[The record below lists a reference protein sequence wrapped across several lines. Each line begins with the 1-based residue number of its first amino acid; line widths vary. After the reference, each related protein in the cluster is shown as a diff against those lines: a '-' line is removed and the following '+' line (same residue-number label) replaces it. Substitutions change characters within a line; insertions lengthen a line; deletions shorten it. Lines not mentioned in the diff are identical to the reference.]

1 MMRTGLSASV
11 LCIFV
16 AMTSVDVRA
25 TPNAETPRSAAELR
39 STPLFRKFG
48 VADGLPSSSVHAL
61 AEDREGFIWIATVD
75 GLARYD
81 GTGFRIY
88 RRDAADPTSIAG
100 DDVTTIFVD
109 RDDRIWC
116 GLESHGLDVLDASRK
131 YFTHYTN
138 DPDDAHS
145 LVADDVW
152 SIGQAQDGSMLLGTG
167 GSGIDRLRFNDTW
180 HAAFEHTKHD
190 DAKARSPASDKIV
203 AIYTSANGDIW
214 FGSDYGLDL
223 FRNGG
228 FDHVDFSAVRRD
240 TGRLNVRKLAQ
251 NDDGTML
258 AATNRGLVRI
268 DASLKASL
276 IAGSELTHKAVF
288 SFARDHANELW
299 IGTQHGVNR
308 RDTAGNVTGFVASET
323 LPGSISGNLI
333 PDMLCDREGNLWIAS
348 DDGGLMQL
356 TPLWRNFSLFRHD
369 ASDAHSLSASRAQ
382 GLSVDARGGVWAV
395 NLDGGIDR
403 LDPKTGFVE
412 RFGEQL
418 AAPSSKGLF
427 AATQDSRGRLWLGHA
442 AGIRIYRLND
452 GTFTDLD
459 VDAQRDDALAGGV
472 SGFAETAD
480 AMWAST
486 NSRGLHRIDL
496 TTLHVARY
504 EEGAHG
510 VRSDDINRIAVDPN
524 GALLVA
530 SAAGLD
536 RYDAG
541 RDEFVPL
548 QGVPSGTVI
557 ELAFARDGSLWLLE
571 DGALE
576 HFCLPRK
583 CGRDGYTSIA
593 RYTAADEWQS
603 ATFTGMQV
611 DADGIVWVAGPRGLW
626 RYDPN
631 AKQLRTF
638 GTQDGLISAEFND
651 AVLVQRDDGTI
662 FGATLAGIVGF
673 DPQHIAENTQPPPLV
688 FDGATV
694 IRDGH
699 PIALDANHP
708 IALTWRDRDLKVDA
722 RALSYANPSGNR
734 YQWQLENFDSGWTDS
749 GNRGERDFSQLPS
762 GSYKLRVRAANASG
776 VWSAAS
782 RPIEIDQA
790 PPPWRTAWAFGAY
803 ALFLV
808 LATALG
814 IRAYRQRLDRRHAF
828 RLAQQ
833 QRQFAERA
841 NMAKSEF
848 LATMG
853 HEIRTPM
860 TGVLGM
866 TELLLRTSLD
876 DAQRNFAE
884 AIQNSGRVLLRLVN
898 DSLDLARI
906 DAGKFELEDELF
918 DVQAMLRDVESLE
931 RPIAEAKGLAFAL
944 RVAPNAQ
951 RFVRGDSVRVEQI
964 VLNLVNNAIK
974 FSERGEVSVSLSR
987 QADALCFDIKDS
999 GPGISE
1005 TTRLRLFQ
1013 RFEQAEGPQ
1022 RRVGSGL
1029 GLAIC
1034 RELVAHMG
1042 GRIDVESEIG
1052 KGSTFRV
1059 TLPLPEIALPVQR
1072 DAVKSTAPSSA
1083 QSILLVEDD
1092 AIVAAVIAGLL
1103 RAHDHRVVHVV
1114 NGLAALAELQT
1125 SRFDL
1130 ALIDLD
1136 LPGVDGLTL
1145 ARMMR
1150 TRETDGR
1157 RMPLIGISARSVGD
1171 EEALC
1176 VAAGM
1181 NAFLRKPITGAML
1194 DECLVRVTSVPSKID
1209 ATKEDLRCNRT

>member
-1 MMRTGLSASV
+1 MRTGLSAGI

-16 AMTSVDVRA
+16 ALTSA
-25 TPNAETPRSAAELR
+25 NACAADLH

-48 VADGLPSSSVHAL
+48 VAEGLPSSSVHAL

-88 RRDAADPTSIAG
+88 RHDAADADSIAG

-116 GLESHGLDVLDASRK
+116 GLESHGLDVIDPARK
-131 YFTHYTN
+131 KFTHYTN
-138 DPDDAHS
+138 VPDDPHS

-152 SIGQAQDGSMLLGTG
+152 SIGQAKDGTILLGTG
-167 GSGIDRLRFNDTW
+167 GSGVDRLPLDAP
-180 HAAFEHTKHD
+180 HATFDHAKHD
-190 DAKARSPASDKIV
+190 DANPQSLASDKIV
-203 AIYTSANGDIW
+203 AIYTSKNGDIW
-214 FGSDYGLDL
+214 FGSDYGLDVY
-223 FRNGG
+223 RNAKYE
-228 FDHVDFSAVRRD
+228 HVDFSAVRND
-240 TGRLNVRKLAQ
+240 AGRLNVRKLTQ
-251 NDDGTML
+251 DDDGTLL
-258 AATNRGLVRI
+258 AATNRGLSRI
-268 DASLKASL
+268 DAALKATL

-299 IGTQHGVNR
+299 IGTQHGLNR
-308 RDTAGNVTGFVASET
+308 RDAAGNVTGFVASET
-323 LPGSISGNLI
+323 LPGSIGGNLI

-356 TPLWRNFSLFRHD
+356 APLWRNFSLFRHD
-369 ASDAHSLSASRAQ
+369 ASDTHSLSANRAQ
-382 GLSVDARGGVWAV
+382 GLSVDARGGIWAV

-418 AAPSSKGLF
+418 APPSSKGLF
-427 AATQDSRGRLWLGHA
+427 AATLDSRGRLWLGHA
-442 AGIRIYRLND
+442 AGVRIYRLDD

-459 VDAQRDDALAGGV
+459 VDAQREDTLAGGV
-472 SGFAETAD
+472 NGFAETAD

-486 NSRGLHRIDL
+486 NGRGLHRIDL
-496 TTLHVARY
+496 KTLHVSRY

-510 VRSDDINRIAVDPN
+510 VRSDDINRIAPGPS

-536 RYDAG
+536 RYDAAG
-541 RDEFVPL
+541 DSFAPVRGIPN
-548 QGVPSGTVI
+548 GTII

-571 DGALE
+571 DGAIE
-576 HFCLPRK
+576 HFCAPEK
-583 CGRDGYTSIA
+583 CGGDRYKSVA
-593 RYTAADEWQS
+593 RYTAADGWQS

-611 DADGIVWVAGPRGLW
+611 DANGVVWVTGPRGLW
-626 RYDPN
+626 RYDPDK
-631 AKQLRTF
+631 KQLRTF
-638 GTQDGLISAEFND
+638 GAQDGLISAEFND

-673 DPQHIAENTQPPPLV
+673 DPLHVAENTRAPPLV
-688 FDGATV
+688 IDGASV
-694 IRDGH
+694 MRDGR
-699 PIALDANHP
+699 PVTLDAGRP
-708 IALTWRDRDLKVDA
+708 VELTWRDHDLKVDA

-734 YQWQLENFDSGWTDS
+734 YQWQLENFDTGWTDT

-762 GSYKLRVRAANASG
+762 GAYQLRVRAANASG
-776 VWSAAS
+776 VWSDAS
-782 RPIEIDQA
+782 APMQIAQA
-790 PPPWRTAWAFGAY
+790 PPPWRSVWAFAVYGLVVVFAS
-803 ALFLV
+803 AL
-808 LATALG
+808 A
-814 IRAYRQRLDRRHAF
+814 IRGYRHRLDRRHAL

-833 QRQFAERA
+833 QREFAERA
-841 NMAKSEF
+841 NVAKSEF

-906 DAGKFELEDELF
+906 DAGKFELEDEPF
-918 DVQAMLRDVESLE
+918 DVQALLRDVESLE
-931 RPIAEAKGLAFAL
+931 RPIAEAKGIAFAL
-944 RVAPNAQ
+944 RIEADAP
-951 RFVRGDSVRVEQI
+951 RFVRGDSVRVQQI

-974 FSERGEVSVSLSR
+974 FSDRGEVSASLSR
-987 QADALCFDIKDS
+987 DGDATRFDISDS

-1005 TTRLRLFQ
+1005 ATRARLFQ

-1059 TLPLPEIALPVQR
+1059 TLPLPQTAASDERPTAKP
-1072 DAVKSTAPSSA
+1072 STAPIG
-1083 QSILLVEDD
+1083 QRILLVEDD
-1092 AIVAAVIAGLL
+1092 ATVAAVIAGLL
-1103 RAHDHRVVHVV
+1103 RARDHPVVHAV
-1114 NGLAALAELQT
+1114 NGLAALAEMQT
-1125 SRFDL
+1125 SPFDI

-1150 TRETDGR
+1150 TRESGG

-1176 VAAGM
+1176 FAAGM

-1194 DECLVRVTSVPSKID
+1194 DECLGRVVAD
-1209 ATKEDLRCNRT
+1209 ASRIRTGSED

>member
-1 MMRTGLSASV
+1 MRTGLSASV

-16 AMTSVDVRA
+16 AAISVDA
-25 TPNAETPRSAAELR
+25 CAAPLPNATDLY

-48 VADGLPSSSVHAL
+48 VVDGLPSSSIHAL

-88 RRDAADPTSIAG
+88 RHSASDASSIAG
-100 DDVTTIFVD
+100 DDVTAIFVD

-131 YFTHYTN
+131 TFTHFAN
-138 DPDDAHS
+138 DPNDALS

-152 SIGQAQDGSMLLGTG
+152 SIGQAKDGSILLGTG
-167 GSGIDRLRFNDTW
+167 GSGIDRLKFDAAS
-180 HAAFEHTKHD
+180 HATFEHAKHD
-190 DAKARSPASDKIV
+190 DASPRSPASDKIV
-203 AIYTSANGDIW
+203 AIYTSANGDTW
-214 FGSDYGLDL
+214 FGSDYGLDVY
-223 FRNGG
+223 RNGA
-228 FDHVDFSAVRRD
+228 FDHVDFSAIRND
-240 TGRLNVRKLAQ
+240 AGRLNVRKLVQ
-251 NDDGTML
+251 NDDGSML
-258 AATNRGLVRI
+258 AATNRGLVSV

-276 IAGSELTHKAVF
+276 IVSSELTHKAVF
-288 SFARDHANELW
+288 SFARDHADELW

-308 RDTAGNVTGFVASET
+308 RDTAGNITGFLASET

-333 PDMLCDREGNLWIAS
+333 PDMLCDHEGNLWIAS

-369 ASDAHSLSASRAQ
+369 AGDAHSLSAKRAQ
-382 GLSVDARGGVWAV
+382 GLSVDSRGGVWAV

-412 RFGEQL
+412 RFGERL

-427 AATQDSRGRLWLGHA
+427 AVAQDSRERLWLGHA
-442 AGIRIYRLND
+442 AGVRIYRLSD
-452 GTFTDLD
+452 GTFTDLN
-459 VDAQRDDALAGGV
+459 VDAQRDDALGGGV
-472 SGFAETAD
+472 TGFTETAD

-486 NSRGLHRIDL
+486 NARGLHRVDPN
-496 TTLHVARY
+496 TLHVTRY
-504 EEGAHG
+504 QEGAHG
-510 VRSDDINRIAVDPN
+510 VRSDDVNRIAVDPD

-536 RYDAG
+536 RFDIAT
-541 RDEFVPL
+541 DSFSPL
-548 QGVPSGTVI
+548 RGIPNGTVI

-571 DGALE
+571 DGVLE
-576 HFCLPRK
+576 HFCSPKK
-583 CGRDGYTSIA
+583 CGGDAYKSIA
-593 RYTAADEWQS
+593 RYGPAEGWQS

-611 DADGIVWVAGPRGLW
+611 DANGIVWVAGPRGLW
-626 RYDPN
+626 RYGPDK
-631 AKQLRTF
+631 KQLRTF
-638 GTQDGLISAEFND
+638 GAQDGLISAEFND
-651 AVLVQRDDGTI
+651 AALVQRDDGTI

-673 DPQHIAENTQPPPLV
+673 DPLHIKENTQAPRLV
-688 FDGATV
+688 IDGATV
-694 IRDGH
+694 TRDDH
-699 PIALDANHP
+699 PITLETTHP
-708 IALTWRDRDLKVDA
+708 IALTWRDRDLKVEA

-762 GSYKLRVRAANASG
+762 GTYKLRVRAANASG
-776 VWSAAS
+776 VWSAALA
-782 RPIEIDQA
+782 PVEFNQA
-790 PPPWRTAWAFGAY
+790 PPPWRSAWVF
-803 ALFLV
+803 ALYTVAGLIVAV
-808 LATALG
+808 LL

-833 QRQFAERA
+833 QREFAERA
-841 NMAKSEF
+841 NVAKSEF

-866 TELLLRTSLD
+866 TELLLRTPLD
-876 DAQRNFAE
+876 DTQRGFAD

-906 DAGKFELEDELF
+906 DAGKFELEIEAF
-918 DVQAMLRDVESLE
+918 DVQALLRDVELLE
-931 RPIAEAKGLAFAL
+931 RPIAQAKGLTFAL
-944 RVAPNAQ
+944 HVDADSP
-951 RFVRGDSVRVEQI
+951 RFVRGDSVRVQQI

-974 FSERGEVSVSLSR
+974 FSERGEVSVALSR
-987 QADALCFDIKDS
+987 DANATRFAIKDS

-1005 TTRLRLFQ
+1005 STRVRLFR

-1052 KGSTFRV
+1052 KGSTFFV
-1059 TLPLPEIALPVQR
+1059 TLPLQEIEAPAQR
-1072 DAVKSTAPSSA
+1072 VSVKTTATSKA
-1083 QSILLVEDD
+1083 QNILLVEDD
-1092 AIVAAVIAGLL
+1092 ATVAAVISGLL
-1103 RAHDHRVVHVV
+1103 CARDHHVTHVV
-1114 NGLAALAELQT
+1114 NGLAALAELET
-1125 SRFDL
+1125 SQFDI

-1136 LPGVDGLTL
+1136 LPGVDGLAL

-1150 TRETDGR
+1150 SRETSER

-1171 EEALC
+1171 EESLC
-1176 VAAGM
+1176 IAAGM
-1181 NAFLRKPITGAML
+1181 NAFLRKPINGAML
-1194 DECLVRVTSVPSKID
+1194 DEGLVRVLS
-1209 ATKEDLRCNRT
+1209 